1 MPKFYC
7 DYCAT
12 FLTHDSKS
20 VRQSHINGWKH
31 KASVKNWYEQFM
43 ANESQ
48 EVINQRIKAFEAR
61 MALLQGACRSP
72 PFAFSSLSSR
82 LGPAPRLS
90 FFRLFICI
98 YYSICHCN
106 YVLHKF

>member
-48 EVINQRIKAFEAR
+48 EIINQRIKAFEAR
-61 MALLQGACRSP
+61 MAALQAAGTMSLLPQLVLTP
-72 PFAFSSLSSR
+72 VSL
-82 LGPAPRLS
+82 LL
-90 FFRLFICI
+90 CI
-98 YYSICHCN
+98 YAFHSSIIS
-106 YVLHKF
+106 YADSL